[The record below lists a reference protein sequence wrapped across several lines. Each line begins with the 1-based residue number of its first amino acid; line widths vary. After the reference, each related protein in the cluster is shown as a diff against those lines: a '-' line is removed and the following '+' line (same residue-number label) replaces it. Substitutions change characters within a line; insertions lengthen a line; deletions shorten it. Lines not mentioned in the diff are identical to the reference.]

1 MVSPTRPRA
10 RASRP
15 LRPAGPPPD
24 PAGAPGSAVAGSG
37 VAGPTGGGPA
47 VAPVAVERRPPSAA
61 PAPAP
66 RRPAAELT
74 APLGEPAPGP
84 DVPQVADTAFRAVRG
99 GNAFEETV
107 ERLLQAIKLGLVR
120 YGERLP
126 AERDLA
132 VRLGV
137 SRVTLREA
145 IRDLQRAGYVESRRG
160 RFGGTFVRYRP
171 DGPASTAELRVIAR
185 QMGEA
190 LEDALTFRH
199 ALELGA
205 VELAAS
211 RPLSGAQRAY
221 LSGRLADC
229 SGAPAGEYRQCDSL
243 LHLAIAEL
251 SGSPSLAA
259 AVADVRMRLNELLD
273 AIPVLDRNIRHADGQ
288 HARVVAAILAGEPA
302 RARAAME
309 EHIEGTAALLRGFLG

>member
-1 MVSPTRPRA
+1 V
-10 RASRP
+10 
-15 LRPAGPPPD
+15 
-24 PAGAPGSAVAGSG
+24 VE
-37 VAGPTGGGPA
+37 
-47 VAPVAVERRPPSAA
+47 PVVVSAA
-61 PAPAP
+61 LPAP
-66 RRPAAELT
+66 
-74 APLGEPAPGP
+74 EPAPST
-84 DVPQVADTAFRAVRG
+84 ADTAFRPVRA

-132 VRLGV
+132 TRLRV

-171 DGPASTAELRVIAR
+171 DEPAGTVNVRAIAR
-185 QMGEA
+185 QMGES
-190 LEDALTFRH
+190 LEDALAFRY
-199 ALELGA
+199 AVELGA

-211 RPLSGAQRAY
+211 RPLSAAQREY
-221 LSGRLADC
+221 LSARLADC
-229 SGAPAGEYRQCDSL
+229 AHPPANEYRQRDSL

-288 HARVVAAILAGEPA
+288 HARVVAAILAGEPV
-302 RARAAME
+302 RARRAMA